1 MISKEFVERKLPDKN
16 NAKSSSCA
24 RGIETN
30 FFFFERERKTIGIK
44 FENFIYFHDDPIIIN
59 DFEIDI

>member
-16 NAKSSSCA
+16 NAKNSSCA

-30 FFFFERERKTIGIK
+30 FFFERERKAIGIK